1 MSSYLI
7 FTNQKTKKRL
17 VFYPVPK
24 NANTSTKLFF
34 AKHLGID
41 KDYVFLSDDKPEYQF
56 RDNMYEI
63 LKDKKNL
70 LNFFPLKQKFSTVDA
85 EEKCCIIRDPI
96 IDSKYLVVKT
106 LFKLGKRYFIGAVK
120 FYCFLIAIDY
130 FIA

>member
-63 LKDKKNL
+63 LNQLFRLWFNL
-70 LNFFPLKQKFSTVDA
+70 SMSGTYSRN
-85 EEKCCIIRDPI
+85 
-96 IDSKYLVVKT
+96 
-106 LFKLGKRYFIGAVK
+106 RYFHVG
-120 FYCFLIAIDY
+120 
-130 FIA
+130 